1 MEDFLSQVK
10 GQNVPFIEIIQY
22 IENNFQVN
30 PTAFRNGEAYNSEA
44 QNQGSAKVL
53 YFAKLLNLSKEDTLL
68 LFAEHYQSVLADPEG
83 ENHQNIRQ
91 FMENG
96 WEGVHF
102 EGIVLEKK

>member
-10 GQNVPFIEIIQY
+10 DQNLPFTEIIQY
-22 IENNFQVN
+22 IENNYKVI
-30 PTAFRNGEAYNSEA
+30 PTAFQNGDAYNSET

-83 ENHQNIRQ
+83 DNHQNIRQ
-91 FMENG
+91 FMKNG
-96 WEGVHF
+96 WEGVRF
-102 EGIVLEKK
+102 ESIVLEKK